1 MWSYWVGDVCPGQV
15 GITGVKVTRLTPP
28 VYMYRG
34 GGGVSPTSSRGKN
47 TMNKQG
53 PL

>member
-1 MWSYWVGDVCPGQV
+1 MWPYWVGEVCPGQV

-34 GGGVSPTSSRGKN
+34 GGGGGGISPTSSRDKKYN
-47 TMNKQG
+47 E
-53 PL
+53 